1 MAEKLHIQ
9 KRLPY
14 IKLPK
19 EKVDL
24 FIEWYNNDL
33 RNLEEVPEVFKEG
46 YIEIDTSDLIS
57 VKIPSIFDIKSEE
70 KYNNLKLLY
79 SKVLE
84 TYSKSTLYFNIINTN
99 TMLLKGW
106 YGNKEFAFDVE
117 YNLKEDK
124 LMKLMKD
131 QILGENRPHLPS
143 VQNKLRL
150 DLMSSEFD
158 ELKKRQDEFN
168 QKYGDV
174 CFCLTLS
181 VIWYLATNKAE
192 KYIVDENTQ
201 IIETEHTNF
210 NKKHKKHKHNRN
222 ITTPIYNLV
231 DKRTTTVERLIKKR
245 NGWTISHSFQVRGH
259 YRHYKNGKTI
269 FIKSYEKGKGLDDFQ
284 NTIITISPQD

>member
-1 MAEKLHIQ
+1 MKEKLHIQ

-33 RNLEEVPEVFKEG
+33 RNLEEIPEVFTEG
-46 YIEIDTSDLIS
+46 YIEINTSDLIS

-70 KYNNLKLLY
+70 KYNNLKILHN
-79 SKVLE
+79 KVLN
-84 TYSKSTLYFNIINTN
+84 TYSKSTLYFHILNINTVQ
-99 TMLLKGW
+99 LKGW
-106 YGNKEFAFDVE
+106 YGDGEFAFNVE
-117 YNLKEDK
+117 YDLKQDK
-124 LMKLMKD
+124 LMRAMTNY
-131 QILGENRPHLPS
+131 ILGEDRQHLPEI
-143 VQNKLRL
+143 QNKLRL
-150 DLMSSEFD
+150 DLMSSEFE
-158 ELKKRQDEFN
+158 ELKKRQDNFHRE
-168 QKYGDV
+168 YGNV
-174 CFCLTLS
+174 CFGLTLA

-192 KYIVDENTQ
+192 KYIVDETTQ

-210 NKKHKKHKHNRN
+210 NKKHKKHQHNRN